1 MTGKKMNIK
10 ISIPG
15 NQMFVVFNTN
25 GNTVK
30 KGFYAKILE
39 SMLCIYSSV
48 CMFSLQSL
56 IINFYS
62 IVDMCQYWFNES
74 AGTLTSPYFG
84 GNYGHNLN
92 CTWMITIQVGFYI
105 NFEIDYFRV
114 Y

>member
-1 MTGKKMNIK
+1 
-10 ISIPG
+10 
-15 NQMFVVFNTN
+15 
-25 GNTVK
+25 
-30 KGFYAKILE
+30 
-39 SMLCIYSSV
+39 
-48 CMFSLQSL
+48 
-56 IINFYS
+56 
-62 IVDMCQYWFNES
+62 MCQYWFNES